1 MSKMKHKET
10 RIKWK
15 NADSYLGY
23 DDRWWCRRTFVHG
36 LSCFGYA
43 DNSGVEDFP
52 QGEIPYSDL

>member
-1 MSKMKHKET
+1 M
-10 RIKWK
+10 RGRK

-23 DDRWWCRRTFVHG
+23 DDRWWCRRTSVHG
-36 LSCFGYA
+36 LSCIGYA